1 VLGRAGNLSS
11 GTAPTRR
18 HQQRRG
24 LAVVVFCSGALAVL
38 AACESLSPLSG
49 EDRQATV
56 LDDLSFEVPKTR
68 PVTRQ
73 DDPVESTKTQD
84 GSSLTEPI
92 IVTESG
98 QTQPLQSAVDEG
110 EAIYSVDFDN
120 ADLREATSSIL
131 GSTLGMDYLIDPR
144 VSGTITLG
152 TTKPVTRNAL
162 LRMLDLALTMNGAA
176 LMIDG
181 NVIRVVPEDVARASG
196 MRVGTEPLIG
206 YGVTVLPLQYASAGN
221 VARTMASIY
230 TTPGAVAADER
241 SNSLILTGSAEE
253 RQGMIELA
261 SSFDLDWMSGKSIGL
276 FPLKNAAPDPVA
288 RELEAIFADAI
299 GDVPTT
305 FIRFLPVTRL
315 SAIMVIAADPRQLTD
330 AQAWIDRLDKG
341 NQSERTLRVY
351 YVKNGKATDL
361 ANTLSRVFTGLAAPA
376 PGPVGTIGGP
386 AFPQAPTDSG
396 IQPFTQPGAGAGA
409 DYAPPPTMEG
419 LGEAPVDP
427 DVVSATSDALPQDAT
442 LAPFAQPTTVSGGPP
457 TLRVIADAA
466 NNSLIILAT
475 PPEHEAI
482 EKALQ
487 RLDILPLQVLIEA
500 TIAEVTLNDQLKY
513 GVEYYF
519 NSQRLRG
526 AARGTGLSI
535 AGIAGLL
542 TTGIAPGLNLL
553 INPGDGPDIVITALS
568 ALTDVKVISSPQVVV
583 QDNRTALLKVGDQV
597 PVTVQQAVSVETPDA
612 PVVNSIQYVDTGVIL
627 RVTPRINSGG
637 LVTCDVEQEV
647 SSVSSDSLTG
657 ILTPTISIRKIRS
670 TVSVQSGQTVALGGL
685 ISETRNDN
693 SSGLPGLSRAP
704 IIGGLFGTKD
714 QGLTRTE
721 LIVFITPR
729 VIGSAE
735 DARNVTLELRSR
747 LWTLRQPQPVP
758 GATSAP
764 ATPGAP
770 PPAAPPGQPMP
781 LPSGAPASPTLPSA
795 GN

>member
-1 VLGRAGNLSS
+1 MLDRAGNLLSR
-11 GTAPTRR
+11 TEPIR

-24 LAVVVFCSGALAVL
+24 LVIVVLCIGALTVL
-38 AACESLSPLSG
+38 AACESLSPLAG

-56 LDDLSFEVPKTR
+56 LDDLNFEVPKTR
-68 PVTRQ
+68 PVTRK
-73 DDPVESTKTQD
+73 DDPVESAKTQD

-92 IVTESG
+92 IVTELG
-98 QTQPLQSAVDEG
+98 QALSSQSTADEG
-110 EAIYSVDFDN
+110 EAIYSVNFDN
-120 ADLREATSSIL
+120 ADLREAASSIL
-131 GSTLGMDYLIDPR
+131 GTTLSMDYLIDPR

-176 LMIDG
+176 LMVDG

-196 MRVGTEPLIG
+196 MRVGTEPLVG

-261 SSFDLDWMSGKSIGL
+261 STFDLDWMSGKSIGL

-288 RELEAIFADAI
+288 RELEAIFSDAI
-299 GDVPTT
+299 GDVPPT

-315 SAIMVIAADPRQLTD
+315 SAIMVIASDPRQLSD

-361 ANTLSRVFTGLAAPA
+361 ANTLSRVFTGLASA
-376 PGPVGTIGGP
+376 GTRP
-386 AFPQAPTDSG
+386 CRSG
-396 IQPFTQPGAGAGA
+396 RRTGLSAGARRYGQSDNVHTA
-409 DYAPPPTMEG
+409 WRRRRLCSRHRPWKAWARHRWIPMSSARPRTRCRRTPP
-419 LGEAPVDP
+419 A
-427 DVVSATSDALPQDAT
+427 
-442 LAPFAQPTTVSGGPP
+442 APFAQQTTVSGQP

-519 NSQRLRG
+519 NSQTARG

-535 AGIAGLL
+535 AGIGGTTDQRYRARPQPADRSRQRPRYRDHCAERADGRQGDLL
-542 TTGIAPGLNLL
+542 AASRRARQ
-553 INPGDGPDIVITALS
+553 PD
-568 ALTDVKVISSPQVVV
+568 
-583 QDNRTALLKVGDQV
+583 
-597 PVTVQQAVSVETPDA
+597 
-612 PVVNSIQYVDTGVIL
+612 
-627 RVTPRINSGG
+627 G
-637 LVTCDVEQEV
+637 LVE
-647 SSVSSDSLTG
+647 
-657 ILTPTISIRKIRS
+657 
-670 TVSVQSGQTVALGGL
+670 
-685 ISETRNDN
+685 
-693 SSGLPGLSRAP
+693 SR
-704 IIGGLFGTKD
+704 
-714 QGLTRTE
+714 R
-721 LIVFITPR
+721 
-729 VIGSAE
+729 
-735 DARNVTLELRSR
+735 
-747 LWTLRQPQPVP
+747 P
-758 GATSAP
+758 GA
-764 ATPGAP
+764 GYR
-770 PPAAPPGQPMP
+770 AAGGQRRD
-781 LPSGAPASPTLPSA
+781 A
-795 GN
+795 GCTGGQQHPIR